1 MKSAW
6 NVHEMSIFQDDFT
19 EMSMKSAWNQP
30 EISRVFPALDSA
42 QVGALN
48 LQVAAA
54 EGQPPDREAS
64 PSPSKTTTYRYSHPG
79 VDRILSIYLSI
90 DRSIDRSI
98 HRSIHPSTYLSIH
111 ISISLSLTIYNYIY
125 NIIYIYIDIYIYT
138 CVWLLWNMDLFKIF
152 QQ

>member
-90 DRSIDRSI
+90 DRSI
-98 HRSIHPSTYLSIH
+98 HPSIHPSIH
-111 ISISLSLTIYNYIY
+111 ISIHPHIYLSLSLTIYNYIY
-125 NIIYIYIDIYIYT
+125 NIIYIYIYWYIYIYMCLT
-138 CVWLLWNMDLFKIF
+138 TMEYGFV
-152 QQ
+152 

>member
-1 MKSAW
+1 MMKCSW
-6 NVHEMSIFQDDFT
+6 NQP
-19 EMSMKSAWNQP
+19 EMSMKCPFFRMILQKCPWNQP

-90 DRSIDRSI
+90 DRSIHPSI
-98 HRSIHPSTYLSIH
+98 DPSIHPSTYLSIH

-125 NIIYIYIDIYIYT
+125 NIIYIYWYIYT